1 MAFQQMLQIHQQI
14 QQLQLQMQQLQQQME
29 QMVFYPQFDIYQQF
43 CITKSLDPKNQNS
56 FYLFYQQNFNETA
69 PQPSNEKNNDTI
81 KMVMTASNGLK
92 IVLFLPKNTTLE
104 EMFRKYMDKISLP
117 FKHVEEGDI
126 VFLYNAEKLDAFSK
140 EPISYIFKNSTTYIT
155 VMDLINI
162 IPLPNK

>member
-1 MAFQQMLQIHQQI
+1 
-14 QQLQLQMQQLQQQME
+14 
-29 QMVFYPQFDIYQQF
+29 
-43 CITKSLDPKNQNS
+43 
-56 FYLFYQQNFNETA
+56 
-69 PQPSNEKNNDTI
+69 
-81 KMVMTASNGLK
+81 MVMTASNGLK